1 MTFLILVAVVVI
13 AYFAWRIVDQLP
25 DIVYRLSEIQQDVAE
40 LRRRLGDDNSAPGE
54 QPDASPNDGDDN
66 EPASND

>member
-40 LRRRLGDDNSAPGE
+40 LRRRLGDDRAPDDD
-54 QPDASPNDGDDN
+54 QADAEPQDDV
-66 EPASND
+66 DDD

>member
-1 MTFLILVAVVVI
+1 MTFLILVAVIVI

-40 LRRRLGDDNSAPGE
+40 LRRRVGDARAADEAPNEAGSSE
-54 QPDASPNDGDDN
+54 DADDDDG
-66 EPASND
+66 

>member
-1 MTFLILVAVVVI
+1 MTFLILVAVVFI

-40 LRRRLGDDNSAPGE
+40 LRRRLGEERADD
-54 QPDASPNDGDDN
+54 DADDADPKEDGDD
-66 EPASND
+66 D

>member
-1 MTFLILVAVVVI
+1 MTFLILVAVAVI

-40 LRRRLGDDNSAPGE
+40 LRRRLGDDSSPGSE
-54 QPDASPNDGDDN
+54 PPDASADSSPHDGDDN
-66 EPASND
+66 

>member
-1 MTFLILVAVVVI
+1 MTFLILVAAVVI

-40 LRRRLGDDNSAPGE
+40 LRRRLGDDRPADDRA
-54 QPDASPNDGDDN
+54 DADESGVDDD
-66 EPASND
+66 E